1 MIITITNCFIFE
13 PIGTGDVLEAWKLG
27 ILTKRFQFRCRALVT
42 HYYRLALIIVGHR
55 KKYSLTPYEY
65 CGTQDGEKRT
75 GQT

>member
-55 KKYSLTPYEY
+55 KKIFANAL
-65 CGTQDGEKRT
+65 GTQDGEKRT